1 MIASEKELAK
11 GSLVR
16 SVVVFVAGW
25 RWVKENVCVGGSR
38 CSHVMVRVSNE
49 SGSLLLEQSTEPPLF
64 QFALEETKKLV
75 SSLEFSHISF

>member
-1 MIASEKELAK
+1 M
-11 GSLVR
+11 
-16 SVVVFVAGW
+16 
-25 RWVKENVCVGGSR
+25 GGSR
-38 CSHVMVRVSNE
+38 CGHVMVRVSNE